1 MFKNRWFM
9 SAKIINFVDYMQ
21 QRASKEF
28 GNDSR
33 KNFSNSNK
41 AVGIIKKLL
50 ETTLPNK
57 S

>member
-1 MFKNRWFM
+1 M